1 MIKAVLFPGQGSQ
14 FKGMGKKLFEKYP
27 NETALASQILGY
39 NIATLCTED
48 PDNLLGQTEYTQ
60 PAIFVVSA
68 LHYLEYCKE
77 NDKPHFLAGHSL
89 GEYNALLAAG
99 AFDFETGVK
108 LVQRRGALMGA
119 ASGGGMAA
127 VLGIDEDELKK
138 QLTRGGFDAID
149 VANFNTPNQIV
160 VAGKQDD
167 INDLINYF
175 DQIKTRVVPI
185 QVSAPF
191 HSRYMESASVA
202 FAQFLEQFHF
212 NELEIPVVANS
223 TAQWYSANSKE
234 ILSSQINSSVQ
245 WVDSIRLL
253 MGENVTE
260 FKELG
265 SNILTRMVN
274 EIEAKCTPIK
284 TTTINSLSDT
294 EKMKNN
300 IFLGSKEFCK
310 DYNIKYPYVAGAM
323 YRGVASPEMIV
334 KLGKANMIGFYGT
347 GGLNLDEVLKGIR
360 FIKSHLVN
368 NESFGM
374 NLLHHF
380 GNPELEMETIELYL
394 QEKIQ
399 FIEASAFMQ
408 MTKALVYFRIKGLRK
423 DDSGKIY
430 AVNRIMAKISR
441 PEVAEVFMSPAPERL
456 INQLL
461 TEGKISNQEAEWA
474 KNIPMS
480 YDICVEA
487 DSGGHTDS
495 GIAMVILPVI
505 QQLREKIQLE
515 LNLSQRIRVGLAG
528 GIGTP
533 ESIVC
538 AFIIG
543 ADFVLT
549 GSINQCTVEAGT
561 SDIVKDLLQEM
572 NVQDTDY
579 APAGDMFEMGA
590 KVQVLKKGVLFSPRA
605 NKLYSLYN
613 QYESLDQ
620 LPENI
625 AKQLEKN
632 YFKKSLDEIWEET
645 KKYHVQKGNFKKIEK
660 AEDNGKLKMAMVF
673 KWYFGF
679 SSSMALKGEKERKVD
694 FQIHTGPALGA
705 FNQWVKGTSLES
717 WKARHVDLIGE
728 KLMKEAVDL
737 FQKRVKQ
744 IINN

>member
-1 MIKAVLFPGQGSQ
+1 MIRAVLFPGQGSQ
-14 FKGMGKKLFEKYP
+14 YKGMGKNLFEKYP

-39 NIATLCTED
+39 DIKKLCIDD
-48 PDNLLGQTEYTQ
+48 PNDLLKKTEYTQ
-60 PAIFVVSA
+60 PAIFTVSA
-68 LHYLEYCKE
+68 LHYLEYCKD
-77 NDKPHFLAGHSL
+77 NGKPQFLAGHSL
-89 GEYNALLAAG
+89 GEYNALFAAG
-99 AFDFETGVK
+99 AFDFETGLR
-108 LVQRRGALMGA
+108 LVQKRGALMGA
-119 ASGGGMAA
+119 ASGGGMLA
-127 VLGIDEDELKK
+127 VLRIDSEELEK
-138 QLTRGGFDAID
+138 QLQAGGFDKID

-160 VAGKQDD
+160 VAGKQED
-167 INDLINYF
+167 IDDLINYF
-175 DQIKTRVVPI
+175 DRIKTMVVPL

-191 HSRYMESASVA
+191 HSRYMESASIE
-202 FAQFLEQFHF
+202 FAHFLKQFHF
-212 NELEIPVVANS
+212 NELQIPVVANS
-223 TAQWYSANSKE
+223 TAQWYNSNIKE
-234 ILSSQINSSVQ
+234 ILSNQINSSVQ

-260 FKELG
+260 FKEMG
-265 SNILTRMVN
+265 SAILTKMVN
-274 EIEAKCTPIK
+274 EIEKKCTPIIISTPK
-284 TTTINSLSDT
+284 NEDI
-294 EKMKNN
+294 EKD

-323 YRGVASPEMIV
+323 YRGVASPEMVV

-347 GGLNLDEVLKGIR
+347 GGLSLDEVSEGIQY
-360 FIKSHLVN
+360 IKSKLIN

-380 GNPELEMETIELYL
+380 GNPELEMKTVELYL
-394 QEKIQ
+394 QENIK

-423 DDSGKIY
+423 DHITGKIY
-430 AVNRIMAKISR
+430 AINRIMAKISR
-441 PEVAEVFMSPAPERL
+441 PEVAEVFMNPATERL

-461 TEGKISNQEAEWA
+461 DEGKISTEQAEWA
-474 KNIPMS
+474 KHVPMS

-505 QQLREKIQLE
+505 QQQREKIQLE
-515 LNLSQRIRVGLAG
+515 LNLSERIRVGLAG

-538 AFIIG
+538 AFMMG

-561 SDIVKDLLQEM
+561 SDIVKDLLQDM

-605 NKLYSLYN
+605 NKLYTLYN

-625 AKQLEKN
+625 VKQLEKN
-632 YFKKSLDEIWEET
+632 YFKKTLNEVWQET
-645 KKYHVQKGNFKKIEK
+645 KSYHIQKGNFKEIEK
-660 AEDNGKLKMAMVF
+660 AESNGKLKMAMVF

-679 SSSMALKGEKERKVD
+679 SSSVALKGEKERKVD
-694 FQIHTGPALGA
+694 FQVHTGPALGA
-705 FNQWVKGTSLES
+705 FNQWVKDTPLES
-717 WKARHVDLIGE
+717 WRARHVDLIGE
-728 KLMKEAVDL
+728 KLMKDAGIL